1 MKDTI
6 ITAKRKKT
14 ELIMLLFC
22 FLLANAG
29 NLYAIITYHTTIS
42 DYIAELRIAH
52 AQRKLLT
59 TDMSITNIAYECGF
73 NSIAR
78 FNATFFKKIQCTPR
92 EYKKKIVK

>member
-29 NLYAIITYHTTIS
+29 NLYAIITYHTSFI
-42 DYIAELRIAH
+42 ELH
-52 AQRKLLT
+52 
-59 TDMSITNIAYECGF
+59 
-73 NSIAR
+73 
-78 FNATFFKKIQCTPR
+78 
-92 EYKKKIVK
+92 

>member
-29 NLYAIITYHTTIS
+29 NLYAIITYQTSFI
-42 DYIAELRIAH
+42 E
-52 AQRKLLT
+52 LLT
-59 TDMSITNIAYECGF
+59 SLGYVCV
-73 NSIAR
+73 
-78 FNATFFKKIQCTPR
+78 ATIVLYAIWAFIRLCFWSVKFLIKKR
-92 EYKKKIVK
+92 SN